1 MPAPKKKPPID
12 TNRLNQIDAYT
23 HDEYDRANIPPVGMA
38 QYDMV
43 ASPEAKYEYDPHID
57 PSLQW
62 AGKKEGTSFTVP
74 TSSIHIHEVINP
86 HKIIRS
92 VQTIGDDTQELQGEL
107 FESDLDRIKK
117 RNTQIEFYQHK
128 NKWTNRLIAG
138 DSLVIMNSLMEK
150 EGMAGQVQ
158 MVYID
163 PPYGIKYG
171 SNFQPFV
178 NKRDVKD
185 KKDEDLTSEPE
196 MIKAFRDTWELGI
209 HSYLTYL
216 RDRLLLARELLSDTG
231 SVFVQIS
238 DENVHHVRELCDEV
252 FGVDNFVSMVSYYTT
267 SGFSSNTLSRGG
279 DYICWYAK
287 DIIKIKYHQIYLEK
301 SSPLDDIS
309 TKYDQIELNNGERR
323 ALTKGEKISQKQIPE
338 KSKIFR
344 YDNIMS
350 QGQGSE
356 LQPFEFEN
364 QVFYPNRGSHW
375 KATYPE
381 GMERLAKLKRI
392 SSNGKTLSYIRY
404 FDDFPLQPI
413 NNIWTEIGG
422 TVQSRTDGKIYV
434 VQTGAPIIQR
444 CLLMTTDPGDL
455 VLDITCGSGTTA
467 YVAEQWGR
475 RWITCDTSRIAVT
488 LAKKRLMTAAFDYY
502 KLAHP
507 EQGVSSGFVY
517 KTVPH
522 ITLKSIA
529 NNEPPETETL
539 YDQPEIEKKKI
550 RISGPFTVEAL
561 PAPVVKPLGS
571 ASPDEGP
578 APFFHENVAKKQDD
592 WMQELQAAGI
602 LGRGGEKIP
611 FSRIEALEGTKFLHA
626 SGETAPSVK
635 GVEKEPKHAVICFA
649 GETRPLDTRMVNQ
662 ALNEAEKIRPK
673 PAYIIFAAFQFDPA
687 AANVIEDTK
696 WPGIALLKVQM
707 NPDLMT
713 ADLKKKSAASQSFWL
728 VGQPD
733 VDLVKIEKGEDKGKY
748 KVRVKGFDYYD
759 VKAQRVISG
768 GTDKIA
774 MWMLDTDHDGMSV
787 EPMQVFFPMEG
798 RNEGWDKLA
807 KVLKAEIDQ
816 DLIEKYHGVES
827 LPFAVKENTLVAVKI
842 VDDRGIES
850 LKIIPV
856 GEK

>member
-1 MPAPKKKPPID
+1 VPKPKKNAADPS
-12 TNRLNQIDAYT
+12 RLNQIDAYT
-23 HDEYDRANIPPVGMA
+23 YDEYDRANIPPVGMA
-38 QYDMV
+38 QYDIA
-43 ASPEAKYEYDPHID
+43 ASPEAKYEYDPHIA

-74 TSSIHIHEVINP
+74 TSSIHIHESIKP

-92 VQTIGDDTQELQGEL
+92 VQSMGDDYKDEQGWL
-107 FESDLDRIKK
+107 FESDAERAK
-117 RNTQIEFYQHK
+117 RRNDAIEFYRHK
-128 NKWTNRLIAG
+128 DKWTNRLIAG
-138 DSLVIMNSLMEK
+138 DSLVIMNSLLEK

-185 KKDEDLTSEPE
+185 KKDEDLSSEPE

-216 RDRLLLARELLSDTG
+216 RDRLLLARELLADSG

-238 DENVHHVRELCDEV
+238 DENVHLVRCLLDDV
-252 FGVDNFVSMVSYYTT
+252 FGAENFVSMISYYTT

-287 DIIKIKYHQIYLEK
+287 DIIKIEYHQIYLEK
-301 SSPLDDIS
+301 SSPLDDRS
-309 TKYDQIELNNGERR
+309 TKYDQIELSDGEKRP
-323 ALTKGEKISQKQIPE
+323 LTKDEKTGKKPVPE

-350 QGQGSE
+350 QGQGTE
-356 LQPFEFEN
+356 PQPFEFED
-364 QVFYPNRGSHW
+364 QIFYPNNGSHW

-381 GMERLAKLKRI
+381 GMNRLAKLKRV
-392 SSNGKTLSYIRY
+392 SLNGKTLSYIRY

-434 VQTGAPIIQR
+434 VQTGVPVIQR

-467 YVAEQWGR
+467 FVAEQWGR
-475 RWITCDTSRIAVT
+475 RWITCDTSRIAIT
-488 LAKKRLMTAAFDYY
+488 LAKKRLMTATFNYY

-529 NNEPPETETL
+529 NNEPPEQETL
-539 YDQPEIEKKKI
+539 YDQPEIEKKKV

-561 PAPVVKPLGS
+561 PAPVVKPLE
-571 ASPDEGP
+571 SPDETP
-578 APFFHENVAKKQDD
+578 APFFHENAAKKQSD
-592 WMQELQAAGI
+592 WIQELQATGI
-602 LGRGGEKIP
+602 LGRGGEKIQ
-611 FSRIEALEGTKFLHA
+611 FSRVETLEGTKFLHGSA
-626 SGETAPSVK
+626 ETKAAADK
-635 GVEKEPKHAVICFA
+635 GPEHAVICFA
-649 GETRPLDTRMVNQ
+649 GETRPLDIRMVNQ
-662 ALNEAEKIRPK
+662 ALTETETIRPK
-673 PAYIIFAAFQFDPA
+673 PVYIIFAAFQFDPTA
-687 AANVIEDTK
+687 AKLIDDTK
-696 WPGIALLKVQM
+696 WPGLTLLKVQM
-707 NPDLMT
+707 NTDLMT
-713 ADLKKKSAASQSFWL
+713 ADLKKKSSSSQSFWL

-733 VDLVKIEKGEDKGKY
+733 MELIKIGEGPDQGKY
-748 KVRVKGFDYYD
+748 KVKVKGFDYYD
-759 VKAQRVISG
+759 VKKGQVESG
-768 GTDKIA
+768 GAERIA
-774 MWMLDTDHDGMSV
+774 LWMLDTDYDGMAV
-787 EPMQVFFPMEG
+787 EPKQVFFPMEG
-798 RNEGWDKLA
+798 KNEGWDRLA
-807 KVLKAEIDQ
+807 KTLKAEINH
-816 DLIEKYHGVES
+816 DLIEKYRGVES
-827 LPFAVKENTLVAVKI
+827 LPFTVKENTLIAVKI
-842 VDDRGIES
+842 IDDRGIES
-850 LKIIPV
+850 LKVIPV
-856 GEK
+856 GGNNGK